1 MAANR
6 LELKADKT
14 ELILWTGSK
23 YSFASLNGSGPPLWM
38 GEETIRASDHVRL
51 LGVTISSD
59 LSNRQARFK
68 YKFIVLLLTSSD
80 SKKSPFP

>member
-6 LELKADKT
+6 LKLNANKT
-14 ELILWTGSK
+14 ELLWTGSK

-38 GEETIRASDHVRL
+38 GDETITASDHVRL

-59 LSNRQARFK
+59 IS
-68 YKFIVLLLTSSD
+68 TD
-80 SKKSPFP
+80 SVC